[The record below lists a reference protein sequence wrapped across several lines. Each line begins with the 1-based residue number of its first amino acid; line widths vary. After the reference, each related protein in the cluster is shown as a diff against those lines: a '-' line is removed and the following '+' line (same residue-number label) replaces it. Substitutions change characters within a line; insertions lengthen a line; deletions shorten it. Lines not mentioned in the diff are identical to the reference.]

1 MVNKRLLSRCY
12 AAADTIAVDNVLKLR
27 QIIAMGSLFSVIA
40 GGGAIAGEQT
50 VQVHKLSVEG
60 SGASVGNITFKDS
73 HHGMSVTPNLHS
85 LPPGGT
91 QDASITGNI
100 YSA

>member
-1 MVNKRLLSRCY
+1 MMHKRILSRCW
-12 AAADTIAVDNVLKLR
+12 AAAATVAKDKFLKLR
-27 QIIAMGSLFSVIA
+27 QIIAMVSLFSVIA
-40 GGGAIAGEQT
+40 GSGAIAGEQT

-73 HHGMSVTPNLHS
+73 HHGMSVIPNLHS